1 MNTLALENAIKVINR
16 DGKAKVDLA
25 IILGSG
31 LGELVDWIENPKVFK
46 CGDIPGFVAST
57 APSHAGKL
65 ILGEFKGVRI
75 SLMQGRVHLYE
86 GYGPDEIT
94 FPIHVMKQLGAKK
107 LIVTNA
113 AGALNSEFDPGEIM
127 LIEDHLNFTGENP
140 LIGQNNDSLGL
151 RFPDMS
157 NAYDSQLLVRSRD
170 ILKKKNIRFK
180 TGIYVG
186 IKGPSLETSAER
198 RFFRR
203 AGGDAVGMSTVL
215 ETIAAVHRGLK
226 VLGIS
231 AITNS
236 ATGGLEQKPDTME
249 EILWHANI
257 AGKKILGL
265 LEDLILD
272 LN

>member
-1 MNTLALENAIKVINR
+1 MNILALENAIKFINR
-16 DGKAKVDLA
+16 DGKFRVDLA

-31 LGELVDWIENPKVFK
+31 LGEFIDWIENPKVFK
-46 CGDIPGFVAST
+46 CRDIPGFVASS
-57 APSHAGKL
+57 APSHAGQL
-65 ILGEFKGVRI
+65 ILGEFKGVRVF
-75 SLMQGRVHLYE
+75 LMQGRVHLYE
-86 GYGPDEIT
+86 GYSPDEIT
-94 FPIHVMKQLGAKK
+94 FPIHVMKKLGARK
-107 LIVTNA
+107 LIITNA

-140 LIGQNNDSLGL
+140 LIGKNNDSLGP

-157 NAYDSQLLVRSRD
+157 NAYDSHLLIMSRD
-170 ILKKKNIRFK
+170 ILNKKNIRFK

-198 RFFRR
+198 RFFRQ

-215 ETIAAVHRGLK
+215 ETVAAVHTGLK

-236 ATGGLEQKPDTME
+236 ATGGPEQKPDTME
-249 EILWHANI
+249 DILRHANV

-265 LEDLILD
+265 LEDLILE